1 MLCASCLCLCLYLC
15 SAFSFAPLFSCLPP
29 SPVCR
34 TSCCSEEIFSFSQLW
49 QSPQIYLPFHFVLPA
64 SLAHRSAH
72 SQLSP
77 AVVRFIAGEFPAYSP
92 DLCRRAVVTHL
103 PSAVD
108 STPKAFPWFRTPA
121 APPKDGR
128 MNASRNAQPSNN
140 TGVGSRGVSVQSSSN
155 VPLSSSI
162 VPGRKIGSLMLAPSH
177 AEFYSV
183 ENCPLLMEVEEF
195 EVPKL
200 FVDGG
205 RERAFNY

>member
-1 MLCASCLCLCLYLC
+1 MLLRGDIFFFTALAIASNLPTLPFPIASL
-15 SAFSFAPLFSCLPP
+15 SRAPFRPFAALS
-29 SPVCR
+29 
-34 TSCCSEEIFSFSQLW
+34 SCCS
-49 QSPQIYLPFHFVLPA
+49 FH
-64 SLAHRSAH
+64 S
-72 SQLSP
+72 
-77 AVVRFIAGEFPAYSP
+77 
-92 DLCRRAVVTHL
+92 
-103 PSAVD
+103 SAVD
-108 STPKAFPWFRTPA
+108 STPNAFPWFRTPA

-200 FVDGG
+200 SDIADAASF
-205 RERAFNY
+205 ATYPFSPHIS